1 MITNGEFVSRV
12 INGIHALDK
21 DSHVS
26 RRWILNI
33 GRTKAESYTAQ
44 RWDDGM
50 PNLRCVIHLCGQSI
64 NFQDFFILPLDRLLL
79 R

>member
-12 INGIHALDK
+12 VNGIHALDK

-33 GRTKAESYTAQ
+33 GRTKAESYTDSEAS
-44 RWDDGM
+44 DVFVGT
-50 PNLRCVIHLCGQSI
+50 H
-64 NFQDFFILPLDRLLL
+64 
-79 R
+79 

>member
-12 INGIHALDK
+12 VNGIHALDK

-33 GRTKAESYTAQ
+33 GRTKADLIQ
-44 RWDDGM
+44 HRGGM
-50 PNLRCVIHLCGQSI
+50 TGRYLVTTGS
-64 NFQDFFILPLDRLLL
+64 
-79 R
+79 